1 MVLSEEL
8 PNASIEHVDINLFL
22 VKIKEEFA
30 LIAMNNLVECVFPVG
45 VSYRSLYE
53 VRCSTEV
60 GELFVGRGLN
70 PHHDLVF
77 LDFVCNFLALCL
89 GLGFLREEFLA
100 LRFEAVENC

>member
-8 PNASIEHVDINLFL
+8 PHASVKHMDINLFL
-22 VKIKEEFA
+22 VKIEEELA
-30 LIAMNNLVECVFPVG
+30 LIAMNNLVECIFSVG
-45 VSYRSLYE
+45 VPYRSLYE
-53 VRCSTEV
+53 VGRSTEV

-77 LDFVCNFLALCL
+77 LDVVCNFLALCL